1 MLTLNLVVFALMTIV
16 IVYNLVSK
24 EENKI
29 SRTLWYYGR
38 NGVWTFFVML
48 YVIMFF
54 VTAIS
59 ICINL

>member
-24 EENKI
+24 DENKI
-29 SRTLWYYGR
+29 SSILWYYGR
-38 NGVWTFFVML
+38 SGVWLLFVIL
-48 YVIMFF
+48 YMIIFF

-59 ICINL
+59 ILINH

>member
-24 EENKI
+24 DENKI
-29 SRTLWYYGR
+29 SSTLWYYGR
-38 NGVWTFFVML
+38 SGVWLLFVIL
-48 YVIMFF
+48 YMIIFF

-59 ICINL
+59 ILINH